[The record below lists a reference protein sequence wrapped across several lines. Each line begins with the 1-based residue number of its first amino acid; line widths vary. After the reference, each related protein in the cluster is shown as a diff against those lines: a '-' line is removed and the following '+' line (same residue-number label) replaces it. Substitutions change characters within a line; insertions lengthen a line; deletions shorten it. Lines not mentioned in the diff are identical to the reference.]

1 MSPQL
6 SVIMPTRNRAAEV
19 VRAAASVLGQDVD
32 LELVVVD
39 DASTDDTAGQLDALA
54 AGDRRV
60 RVVRPSGQVPL
71 GPCLARNRG
80 LEVAEG
86 DFVSFCDDDD
96 AWTPGTA
103 PTVLGFLEDHPGV
116 VVAST
121 WHLVSHPELGTTAV
135 YRGPT
140 EYGVRHL
147 LWQNFVA
154 LPFGVIRRGAVPFDI
169 AFDPELPTG
178 EDWDLWLRCA
188 EHGEVRTVTRVG
200 YVYTQHGGSRVT
212 RALQAQIDGR
222 RGFVAKHGAAMS
234 ASCRLYHETVL
245 SGYQHGRRG
254 MLSTLSAASGRSPLR
269 AAAVAGLLGSS
280 LAASR
285 AGRRR
290 RDPGLQARLMASL
303 IGRLPGG

>member
-1 MSPQL
+1 
-6 SVIMPTRNRAAEV
+6 MPTRNRAAEV

-39 DASTDDTAGQLDALA
+39 DASTDDTAEQLDALA

-60 RVVRPSGQVPL
+60 RVVRPAGQDPL

-80 LEVAEG
+80 LKVAGGE
-86 DFVSFCDDDD
+86 FVSFCDDDD
-96 AWTPGTA
+96 SWTPGTA
-103 PTVLGFLEDHPGV
+103 QTVLGFLDDHPGV

-121 WHLVSHPELGTTAV
+121 WHLVSHPELGSTAL

-154 LPFGVIRRGAVPFDI
+154 LPFGVIRRRAVPFDI

-188 EHGEVRTVTRVG
+188 EHGEVRTIPQLG
-200 YVYTQHGGSRVT
+200 YIYTQHGGSRVT
-212 RALQAQIDGR
+212 RAVQAQIAGR

-234 ASCRLYHETVL
+234 ASCRLYHETVVA
-245 SGYQHGRRG
+245 GYEHGRHG
-254 MLSTLSAASGRSPLR
+254 MVAALSAAARRSPVG
-269 AAAVAGLLGSS
+269 AATVAGLLGSS

-285 AGRRR
+285 VGRHR

-303 IGRLPGG
+303 VGRSSGS